1 MYDVAMLGI
10 TSYSRAAMRI
20 ATFMGMGIGGI
31 SIIIAL
37 YTLIRKFLAW
47 NSFPVGSAAI
57 SIGVF
62 FLGGMQL
69 MFIGIVGE
77 YIANINTRVMHR
89 PLVVEEKRI
98 NFNGFSSD
106 AVA

>member
-1 MYDVAMLGI
+1 
-10 TSYSRAAMRI
+10 
-20 ATFMGMGIGGI
+20 
-31 SIIIAL
+31 
-37 YTLIRKFLAW
+37 
-47 NSFPVGSAAI
+47 
-57 SIGVF
+57 
-62 FLGGMQL
+62 